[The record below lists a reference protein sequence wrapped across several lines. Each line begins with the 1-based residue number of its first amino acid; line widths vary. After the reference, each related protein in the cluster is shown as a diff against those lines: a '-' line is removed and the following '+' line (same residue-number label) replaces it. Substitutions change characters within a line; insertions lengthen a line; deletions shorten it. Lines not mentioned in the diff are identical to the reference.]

1 MKKFFT
7 FTKFLW
13 IGGIMGFIQQLL
25 GRLDYLLYHGSNEIF
40 HFSAIMGDFSI
51 YAGIILLVINRK
63 MPPKKQFTDI
73 LLYFV
78 GLDFFYYLYI
88 FIIELIPFLLR
99 KYDFNPSYRYF
110 QRTVTEIYDFI
121 YWTSIGLAAAVWA
134 FFATKLR
141 NAGKR
146 KLYDVM
152 LLPLFAVILFE
163 LVAYSFGIVLF
174 AIQQYNIAHNGLTIG
189 NGDIRYVSTI
199 AEVLTA
205 LVMLVICLYKYF
217 KKPAAEKA
225 VTQEGVATN

>member
-1 MKKFFT
+1 MKKFLT

-13 IGGIMGFIQQLL
+13 IGGIMGFIQQWL
-25 GRLDYLLYHGSNEIF
+25 GRLDFLLYHGSNEIF
-40 HFSAIMGDFSI
+40 RFSAIMGDFSI

-88 FIIELIPFLLR
+88 FIIELIPFLS
-99 KYDFNPSYRYF
+99 KEYSFDPSYHYF
-110 QRTVTEIYDFI
+110 QRTLTEVYDFI
-121 YWTSIGLAAAVWA
+121 YWTSIGLAAAFWA

-141 NAGKR
+141 DSGKR

-174 AIQQYNIAHNGLTIG
+174 AIQQYNITHNNLTLG
-189 NGDIRYVSTI
+189 NGDIRHASTI
-199 AEVLTA
+199 AEALTA

-217 KKPAAEKA
+217 KKPAAQKA
-225 VTQEGVATN
+225 VTQS

>member
-13 IGGIMGFIQQLL
+13 IGGIMGFIQQWL
-25 GRLDYLLYHGSNEIF
+25 GQLDLFLYHGSNPIF
-40 HFSAIMGDFSI
+40 RFSAIMGDFSI

-63 MPPKKQFTDI
+63 APPKQQFTDI

-88 FIIELIPFLLR
+88 FIIEFIPFLLR
-99 KYDFNPSYRYF
+99 KYDFDPSYRYF

-141 NAGKR
+141 DSGKR

-152 LLPLFAVILFE
+152 LLPLFAVLVFE
-163 LVAYSFGIVLF
+163 FVAYTSGIVMY

-189 NGDIRYVSTI
+189 NGDTRFNFTI
-199 AEVLTA
+199 AEALTA

-217 KKPAAEKA
+217 KKPAAQKA
-225 VTQEGVATN
+225 VTQS

>member
-1 MKKFFT
+1 MKKFLT

-13 IGGIMGFIQQLL
+13 IGGIMGFIQQWL
-25 GRLDYLLYHGSNEIF
+25 GQLDLFLYHGGNVIF
-40 HFSAIMGDFSI
+40 RFTAIMGDFSI

-63 MPPKKQFTDI
+63 APPKQQFTDI

-88 FIIELIPFLLR
+88 FIIELIPFLS
-99 KYDFNPSYRYF
+99 KEYSFDPSYRYF

-121 YWTSIGLAAAVWA
+121 YWTSIGLAAAFWS

-141 NAGKR
+141 DSGKR

-152 LLPLFAVILFE
+152 LLPLFAVLVFE
-163 LVAYSFGIVLF
+163 FVAYTFGIVMY
-174 AIQQYNIAHNGLTIG
+174 AIQQYSIAHNGLTIG
-189 NGDIRYVSTI
+189 NGDTRFNFTI
-199 AEVLTA
+199 AEALTA

-217 KKPAAEKA
+217 KKPAAQKA
-225 VTQEGVATN
+225 VTQS